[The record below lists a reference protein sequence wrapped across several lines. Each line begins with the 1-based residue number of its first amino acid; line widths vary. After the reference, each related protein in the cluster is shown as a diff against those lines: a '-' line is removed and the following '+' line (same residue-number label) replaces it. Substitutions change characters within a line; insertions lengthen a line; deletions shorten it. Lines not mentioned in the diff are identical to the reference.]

1 MLKLLEGQLVHIG
14 GHQLGAARGAAAGE
28 VPNQVKVL
36 QGANEGHGAGGFEN
50 GHQQGDGDF
59 KQVLPAVGAVDD
71 GRLVNGGIDIAVP
84 RDEVDH
90 VEGRKT
96 ARPSRR

>member
-1 MLKLLEGQLVHIG
+1 MQAVLKM
-14 GHQLGAARGAAAGE
+14 
-28 VPNQVKVL
+28 
-36 QGANEGHGAGGFEN
+36 

-90 VEGRKT
+90 VEGRKLPGHH
-96 ARPSRR
+96 ADDGVQRLGVASQQVHGDILAGD